1 MEENRE
7 TADQNEEPKSR
18 VASFR
23 ERAKSVDVSSMTDRV
38 RTYVRESP
46 GKALLISVATG
57 FLIGILLRSDS
68 DDEE

>member
-23 ERAKSVDVSSMTDRV
+23 ERAKSVDVGSMTDRV